1 MNDRSGIRLAKAFF
15 QLTIIFGLLAFC
27 GFSFCGSASGAEAGS
42 AANSQEVRV
51 MTFNI
56 RYGTA
61 NDGENR
67 WPNRR
72 QMVCDVIHNHES
84 DVIGLQEALKFQIDE
99 ILAASPELGLIGVG
113 RDDGKTKG
121 EYSAILYDHDR
132 FTVDD
137 SGTFWLSD
145 TPEVPGSITWGNAC
159 TRICTWARLIEK
171 KTGKAFYAFNLHLD
185 HICQPSR
192 ERSALLVTQRIRDR
206 KHPDPF
212 VLTGD
217 FNVGETNAVVMYL
230 KGKSRFTWSGQ
241 REPANPVPMVDT
253 FRVLHPDAKDVG
265 TFHSFSGKRSNQKID
280 YVFAPPAAHVF
291 AAQILH
297 DNVDGRYPSDHFPVI
312 ARLRLALATDR

>member
-1 MNDRSGIRLAKAFF
+1 MNDRFGIRLAKAFF
-15 QLTIIFGLLAFC
+15 QLAIIFGLLAFC
-27 GFSFCGSASGAEAGS
+27 GSSFCKSASGAEAGS
-42 AANSQEVRV
+42 GAKGLEVRV

-67 WPNRR
+67 WPNRS
-72 QMVCDVIHNHES
+72 QMVFDVIRNHKS

-99 ILAASPELGLIGVG
+99 ILDAVPGLGLIGVG

-121 EYSAILYDHDR
+121 EYSAILYDRDR
-132 FTVDD
+132 FAVDD

-185 HICQPSR
+185 HISQPSR
-192 ERSALLVTQRIRDR
+192 ERSALLVSQRISDR

-217 FNVGETNAVVMYL
+217 FNVGETNGVVMYL
-230 KGKSRFTWSGQ
+230 KGESRFTWSGKS
-241 REPANPVPMVDT
+241 EPANPVPMVDT
-253 FRVLHPDAKDVG
+253 FRVLHPDATDVG

-280 YVFAPPAAHVF
+280 YVFAPPTVQVY